1 MKKIIFAI
9 LALFVFATPCFAEL
23 KIAATLPWIGSIAKE
38 IGKDKVNV
46 ITLVKPGQDP
56 HFVEAKPSMTVAAR
70 NADIVMFNGLELE
83 AGYLP
88 LIITSSR
95 NPKIQPGQKGSFDA
109 SRYVN
114 AIEKLESA
122 DRSMGDVHPL
132 GNPHYHLSPSNIGR
146 VAKGIAE
153 TLSEVDPVNADF
165 YGKNLVS
172 FKERLK
178 ERQAQWAGKLKG
190 KRFIAFHKY
199 FEYLANE
206 FGFQIIGYIES
217 KPGIPPS
224 SSHIARLTETIR
236 TTKADA
242 ILSTAYYGKKEV
254 EFLSQKTGIKGL
266 VVPHEVGCQ
275 DGIKDWFTLM
285 DSVVDSLK

>member
-1 MKKIIFAI
+1 M
-9 LALFVFATPCFAEL
+9 
-23 KIAATLPWIGSIAKE
+23 
-38 IGKDKVNV
+38 
-46 ITLVKPGQDP
+46 
-56 HFVEAKPSMTVAAR
+56 
-70 NADIVMFNGLELE
+70 
-83 AGYLP
+83 
-88 LIITSSR
+88 
-95 NPKIQPGQKGSFDA
+95 
-109 SRYVN
+109 
-114 AIEKLESA
+114 
-122 DRSMGDVHPL
+122 
-132 GNPHYHLSPSNIGR
+132 
-146 VAKGIAE
+146 
-153 TLSEVDPVNADF
+153 NADF

-178 ERQAQWAGKLKG
+178 EKQAQWAGKLKG

-199 FEYLANE
+199 FEYLAKE

-224 SSHIARLTETIR
+224 SSHIAKLTETIR

-242 ILSTAYYGKKEV
+242 IHSTAYYGKKEV